1 LSPCVA
7 DYPIKYIYVILIF
20 HFKRLFVIGAST
32 TAKRPASNPEF
43 EGLNP
48 AAWQS
53 AQAEDE
59 GKNLYQ
65 LPDFPSP
72 IVLRNI

>member
-1 LSPCVA
+1 M
-7 DYPIKYIYVILIF
+7 
-20 HFKRLFVIGAST
+20 GAST
-32 TAKRPASNPEF
+32 MAKRPASNPKF

-53 AQAEDE
+53 ALAENE
-59 GKNLYQ
+59 RTSQQ

-72 IVLRNI
+72 IVLRNTKFFNLLAAGGA